1 MPARTDGPRWLATV
15 DAVEEVA
22 LNVKLPRELHARMKS
37 RAAMRGRTIRQY
49 VAEAI
54 AEIVERDE
62 NQDRE
67 TGRG

>member
-1 MPARTDGPRWLATV
+1 
-15 DAVEEVA
+15 
-22 LNVKLPRELHARMKS
+22 
-37 RAAMRGRTIRQY
+37 MRGRTIRQY

>member
-1 MPARTDGPRWLATV
+1 V
-15 DAVEEVA
+15 DEVA
-22 LNVKLPRELHARMKS
+22 LNVKLPRELHARLKS

-62 NQDRE
+62 NQDRQ